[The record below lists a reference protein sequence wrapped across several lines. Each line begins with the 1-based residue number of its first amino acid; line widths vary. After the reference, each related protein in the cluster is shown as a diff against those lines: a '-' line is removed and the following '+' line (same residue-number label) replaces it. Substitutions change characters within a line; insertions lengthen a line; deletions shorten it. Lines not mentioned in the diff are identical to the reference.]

1 MTLRYTSKPYNGHGP
16 QQASDPWSR
25 FPSHA
30 RSMTTAPI
38 TSRPIR
44 LFEPDGKSYWGMH
57 HLGAW
62 REVEAV
68 RDPYGGPTQVRMN
81 GRLINNPICWA
92 SS

>member
-1 MTLRYTSKPYNGHGP
+1 MSIRYTQKPYGGHGP

-38 TSRPIR
+38 SSRPIR
-44 LFEPDGKSYWGMH
+44 LFEPDGKSRWGLH

-68 RDPYGGPTQVRMN
+68 RDPYGGATQVRMN
-81 GRLINNPICWA
+81 GQIISNPICWA